1 MVESPVHYCRKTDV
15 LERVGFERISLHPK
29 AKAACCFGNGSS
41 RSAVAPNTECVS
53 TLRDA
58 GFSTIVIEDHGQA
71 SSPTFNCAELLERN
85 KKSLVK
91 IVQDSIGDQWWQ
103 PNGKGSIRILRN
115 RMIVS
120 QSLLG
125 FKLMADAGK

>member
-1 MVESPVHYCRKTDV
+1 VYDVADLLKTQPDF
-15 LERVGFERISLHPK
+15 EGKRVDLSAIHSTTDATGDFDLFKEVDEEAE
-29 AKAACCFGNGSS
+29 AK
-41 RSAVAPNTECVS
+41 R
-53 TLRDA
+53 
-58 GFSTIVIEDHGQA
+58 Q
-71 SSPTFNCAELLERN
+71 PTRAELLERN